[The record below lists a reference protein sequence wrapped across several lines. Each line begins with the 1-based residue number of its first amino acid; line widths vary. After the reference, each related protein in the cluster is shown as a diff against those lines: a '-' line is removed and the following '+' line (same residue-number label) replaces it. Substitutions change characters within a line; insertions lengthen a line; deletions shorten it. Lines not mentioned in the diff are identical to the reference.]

1 MAMVMKCLSQAA
13 SQTSRHANHLAKT
26 VDAYICQIYLPDMP
40 GTTTA
45 EALLGM
51 LTLEPL
57 SGYDLK
63 QLIEQSIGNFW
74 RESFGQI
81 YPTLKRLE
89 EQGLIESAAEGKAG
103 RVVYA
108 ITAAG
113 RAHLRAWLEDAPRP
127 RVPRNE
133 LLLKLFFG
141 RMAPAESMRGHIVE
155 TRTRFAADLVRY
167 EKTGRRLHEQHHGKP
182 NLPYYLMA
190 LNYGLREAQ
199 MIVEWCD
206 ETLAALAAIQPEKP
220 KAASIK
226 TASPKRKT
234 KDVRFATAGR

>member
-1 MAMVMKCLSQAA
+1 MQ
-13 SQTSRHANHLAKT
+13 
-26 VDAYICQIYLPDMP
+26 
-40 GTTTA
+40 GTTTV

-51 LTLEPL
+51 LTLEPM

-89 EQGLIESAAEGKAG
+89 EQGLIKSAEEGKAG

-108 ITAAG
+108 ITEAG
-113 RAHLRAWLEDAPRP
+113 RAHLRAWLDDAPRP

-141 RMAPAESMRGHIVE
+141 RMAPVESMRSHVVE
-155 TRTRFAADLVRY
+155 TRARFAADLLRY
-167 EKTGRRLHEQHHGKP
+167 EKP
-182 NLPYYLMA
+182 
-190 LNYGLREAQ
+190 
-199 MIVEWCD
+199 
-206 ETLAALAAIQPEKP
+206 
-220 KAASIK
+220 
-226 TASPKRKT
+226 
-234 KDVRFATAGR
+234 AGS